1 MVTHCGVFV
10 WKGGGMETHCGV
22 FGWQT
27 DAPPLPLWGGRTST
41 VIFSPSSSLPLILAT
56 LRRIRT
62 AFSSFPAST
71 NQRADSAN
79 HLRAPPTYRA
89 A

>member
-1 MVTHCGVFV
+1 
-10 WKGGGMETHCGV
+10 METHCGV

-27 DAPPLPLWGGRTST
+27 DPPPHPSLSPLWGGRTST

-79 HLRAPPTYRA
+79 HLQAPPTYRA